1 MKEQVDYCVS
11 KNVGWKMQ
19 KECNNNCKLPV
30 GICSMSNPPCGS
42 QECIDNGLLG
52 QFMCVAGSVEK
63 MVSDDPCAVGP
74 CSTDELCRVTDGE
87 ATCTKRSQLGACCEA
102 FATCGAD
109 ESMRESPCTQAEL
122 LSKSCYRNSICCN
135 EVFCITESAK
145 PAVFDNCASKPCPDG
160 FVCSGGPESLTSSFV
175 CTSKPTNC
183 CEALPSC
190 KDSDI
195 TSNTPCQQ
203 GETGCYR
210 EQMCCEE
217 VFCREPKKT
226 RWMKS
231 TAGCATQPCRSSDFC
246 VEDETQYN
254 CVDAVERCGDVRCL
268 AFSIDCPV
276 GMEVSERPCDEND
289 YNLGN
294 CIRLSNPLCCQERFC
309 KVICNS
315 EKSSSLEWIWIV
327 IGSSIGVIV
336 ISLIGLC
343 VWKLS
348 SGHSASSPS
357 KQTSL
362 CRVSVVSSLGKG
374 ESGDFMYPS
383 IKEVPMP
390 PPVVS

>member
-11 KNVGWKMQ
+11 KNVGWKIQ

-145 PAVFDNCASKPCPDG
+145 PAVFNNCASKPCPDG

-217 VFCREPKKT
+217 VFCRKPNKTHEMKPTAETNNCNNMCTSDEECVAVPNACPAMPCPPVHVCQQKETCGGKICVDGTVCTKNDDHCTNPLRCEPKLICDS
-226 RWMKS
+226 RI
-231 TAGCATQPCRSSDFC
+231 C
-246 VEDETQYN
+246 
-254 CVDAVERCGDVRCL
+254 CL
-268 AFSIDCPV
+268 AVAVCKEGYELSSSCSEDDYDSGECLWERMCCSSISCKKYAFLLINYSLVVVFVKLLIDVEYDTLQGSDGLSVVP
-276 GMEVSERPCDEND
+276 
-289 YNLGN
+289 
-294 CIRLSNPLCCQERFC
+294 RLSLLHF
-309 KVICNS
+309 
-315 EKSSSLEWIWIV
+315 
-327 IGSSIGVIV
+327 
-336 ISLIGLC
+336 
-343 VWKLS
+343 
-348 SGHSASSPS
+348 
-357 KQTSL
+357 
-362 CRVSVVSSLGKG
+362 
-374 ESGDFMYPS
+374 
-383 IKEVPMP
+383 
-390 PPVVS
+390 